1 MLTAIGER
9 RLQSKG
15 VRIPV
20 LRCLLAWQDASLC
33 GINWPLHSSSSSPSS
48 ASGDAL
54 RSLHGNDLPGKALI
68 NASGTV
74 VTPCYNKGDTAE
86 ERRAKERQQERQQE
100 RQRERAAKEAE
111 AAAAAAAAAAEAA
124 EREQAVR
131 ARAAARK
138 RTLLISDFGDK
149 LKGFEAHESLE
160 EEGSEEE
167 GEEEGGSGEE
177 EGGEG
182 KDGEGKRGEG
192 KEGVER
198 SKETNGSTNGSMNGT
213 GAIGFDMEEE
223 EEEDSRGRPS
233 LPNGSN
239 GSNGSMVDSKA
250 AVVRSSRAL
259 LGCWEEWTGVVRRQ
273 HSWLGFQYVF
283 IIIVYIVYMV

>member
-111 AAAAAAAAAAEAA
+111 AAAAAAAEAA

-198 SKETNGSTNGSMNGT
+198 SKETN
-213 GAIGFDMEEE
+213 DMEEE
-223 EEEDSRGRPS
+223 EEGDSRGRPS